1 MDFEKFVNE
10 IQENIKQYLP
20 EDYQDAE
27 VTFMEHQKLNEQY
40 TGLTVR
46 KDGQLLTPTMNLN
59 RLHDYYQN
67 HSEVPMSTVIE
78 KIADVITEA
87 PDQINL
93 VDLKDIMKYDNV
105 KDKLFIRL
113 SSAERN
119 EEMLQNVP
127 HELKEDLAITYHVV
141 VAKDSEGLSSMLITN
156 EMMKEYGV
164 TQEQLQE
171 DAMKSAPSVMTPQ
184 IYSMGGKLNELMKD
198 LAMVLTQEEKEMMR
212 QVAADMAQNNSFL
225 IVTNDQTID
234 GAGVIFYPE
243 VMENLG
249 YMLDGD
255 FFILPSSVHET
266 LVLMDDG
273 TFDIEALKE
282 MVQEVN
288 ETQVMP
294 QERLTDE
301 VYHYDAKDHVFEKA
315 DRFAERQKEKAMQ
328 AVKAEKA
335 GKEQPDQKPKAK
347 KHDMEL

>member
-10 IQENIKQYLP
+10 IRENIKQYLP

-46 KDGQLLTPTMNLN
+46 KDGQILTPTINLN

-67 HSEVPMSTVIE
+67 HSDVPMSTVIE

-105 KDKLFIRL
+105 KDKLFIRV

-171 DAMKSAPSVMTPQ
+171 DARKSAPSVMTPQ

-301 VYHYDAKDHVFEKA
+301 VYHYDTKDRVFEKA
-315 DRFAERQKEKAMQ
+315 DRFVERQNEKAMQ
-328 AVKAEKA
+328 AEKA

-347 KHDMEL
+347 KHDLEL